1 MKTEILIKTFDRAY
15 ENKQSIALIG
25 KFGIGKSYTVYEFAK
40 KKAKDL
46 GKELVIWHELSD
58 EEKKKIF
65 QDPEQYFI
73 LVDIKL
79 QTVSEPSYLVGIP
92 LILQN
97 GKQKIIWELPD
108 FVKVLANE
116 KAYGILFL
124 DEINMS
130 NVSLQSLA
138 FEITLQHK
146 VGSHKLSN
154 NVMVV
159 LAGNDLDSNISANPI
174 PKPLINR
181 VLFVDYEQPTI
192 EEWTK
197 WALEHGIDKRI
208 IAFVN
213 VFNELYKI
221 DENEMTQSTTPR
233 SYELLSNMIKDEED
247 LDYILFVSETLL
259 HKTTANKF
267 VAFLK
272 RMYLLNY
279 KEFVKNVEEI
289 DKLELQ
295 DKYALISIIAQH
307 LDEFK
312 DSELLNVINHLAYT
326 ETEISAMFMNFIK
339 SIDMKRFKTI
349 LSLLD
354 DETTDR
360 LASMIV

>member
-1 MKTEILIKTFDRAY
+1 
-15 ENKQSIALIG
+15 
-25 KFGIGKSYTVYEFAK
+25 
-40 KKAKDL
+40 
-46 GKELVIWHELSD
+46 
-58 EEKKKIF
+58 
-65 QDPEQYFI
+65 
-73 LVDIKL
+73 
-79 QTVSEPSYLVGIP
+79 
-92 LILQN
+92 
-97 GKQKIIWELPD
+97 
-108 FVKVLANE
+108 
-116 KAYGILFL
+116 
-124 DEINMS
+124 
-130 NVSLQSLA
+130 
-138 FEITLQHK
+138 
-146 VGSHKLSN
+146 
-154 NVMVV
+154 MVV